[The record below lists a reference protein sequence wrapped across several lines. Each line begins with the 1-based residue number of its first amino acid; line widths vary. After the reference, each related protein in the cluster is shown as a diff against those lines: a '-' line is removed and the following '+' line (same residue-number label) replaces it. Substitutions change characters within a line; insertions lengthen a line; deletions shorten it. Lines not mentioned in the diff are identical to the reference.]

1 MRSAEENPAV
11 SANGRPPLHERLR
24 EKLPEI
30 LIEAGSIVVALLLA
44 FAVNAWHERRQE
56 DERAQVARD
65 GILAELRANR
75 EEVESAR
82 SQLKEI
88 VATLQ
93 GALGDGKPVAHE
105 LNVNLGISLLSSA
118 AWRTALATQASQRID
133 FAWTTRI
140 AKLYELQDNFLR
152 VQNAA
157 VDQLAAIPPNA
168 DLSGKQVA
176 AQLVPRFRA
185 LVQLAD
191 GLARGYS
198 DVLAEPAR

>member
-1 MRSAEENPAV
+1 MTVPPAISRAPMR
-11 SANGRPPLHERLR
+11 ERLR

-44 FAVNAWHERRQE
+44 FAVNAWHDRQQE
-56 DERAQVARD
+56 EERADAARSA
-65 GILAELRANR
+65 ILAELRANQQ
-75 EEVESAR
+75 EIESAR
-82 SQLKEI
+82 ATLKDI

-93 GALGDGKPVAHE
+93 GAIDGSQPATHE
-105 LNVNLGISLLSSA
+105 LSVNLGLSLLSSA

-157 VDQLAAIPPNA
+157 VDQLAAIPPGDA
-168 DLSGKQVA
+168 LGGKQVA
-176 AQLVPRFRA
+176 ALLMPRFRT

-191 GLARGYS
+191 GLASGYA
-198 DVLAEPAR
+198 DTLTQATH